1 MSGFSSVTVSR
12 LKSGGLNARLSGRLT
27 QVEVKL
33 QSHAEGSK
41 MSPAD
46 LIEKATGAPPSPEPF
61 LRYVEEKYGR
71 IYGL

>member
-1 MSGFSSVTVSR
+1 MADELGDIDALVESGDWSPLLEWLR
-12 LKSGGLNARLSGRLT
+12 PRI
-27 QVEVKL
+27 
-33 QSHAEGSK
+33 HAEGSK
-41 MSPAD
+41 MSPSD

>member
-1 MSGFSSVTVSR
+1 MQ
-12 LKSGGLNARLSGRLT
+12 K
-27 QVEVKL
+27 
-33 QSHAEGSK
+33 GSK

-46 LIEKATGAPPSPEPF
+46 LIEKATGASPSPEPF